1 MNKTKYTQLISG
13 NTVLF
18 TAEKPIIC
26 PHCGAFIEPKLV
38 SYQNILFSDFSIYL
52 IAFIG
57 SCCEKAFFATYRL
70 IDGNGE
76 LLTLYPS
83 NKPSQLPDSI
93 KKISPRFI
101 NLYNQAYTAEQN
113 NHFEL
118 AGCGYRN
125 ALEVLIKDYAIN
137 ELKKDP
143 KEVVK
148 KSLNNSIKDY
158 IPSVNLSNS
167 ADVIR
172 LLGNDYTHYE
182 RHYEQIEFEVLKRYL
197 RIFIDNIE
205 NEYLMAHPVITS
217 NRHKE

>member
-13 NTVLF
+13 STALF

-26 PHCGAFIEPKLV
+26 PHCGAFIEPKLEA
-38 SYQNILFSDFSIYL
+38 YTKILLTEGSIYL
-52 IAFIG
+52 IAFRA

-217 NRHKE
+217 NHHKE